1 MLFETITF
9 ELESLGDNSLEN
21 MEGTFEA
28 RLINMHGRDGVLFRF
43 VHRDRKNVGDWFD
56 LVLETVT
63 EVQECIKENVFNVPK
78 LLSFKL

>member
-1 MLFETITF
+1 MLFETVTF
-9 ELESLGDNSLEN
+9 ELESLGNNSLKN

-28 RLINMHGRDGVLFRF
+28 QLVNMHGREHWDQ
-43 VHRDRKNVGDWFD
+43 KNVGNWFD
-56 LVLETVT
+56 LVLETVM